1 MTRAVVTGASGF
13 LGGSVVHALRS
24 RGDDVVGLDRR
35 RGPGVVLADTS
46 RPGDWERHLSGA
58 DLLVHAA
65 AIGTGGFAD
74 PSPVAGPAAVG
85 RDSAALLDPD
95 EIWRNN
101 VDGTAAVLAAA
112 RRADIARVVH
122 LSSISALAGAGT
134 TASAA
139 PLTEDTEPAHTGDVL
154 TDALAAAEREARIDS
169 RAPWVVVV
177 RVGDAYGPRAGRW
190 TLRPVALMRAGRFAL
205 VDGGRGLL
213 SPIHID
219 DVADGVLALAE
230 TKAALGRVVHL
241 SAATPVP
248 ASAFFGRYARM
259 LELDDLPSVSAT
271 VARGLSGLA
280 GRSFLPA
287 AGRRGGLTGRL
298 VSRADPRVRFD
309 TGAASLAELTRR
321 STFSIARIDELAGWQ
336 PRYDLDAG
344 MVRTEERLRERGL
357 LGVREPTRRG

>member
-13 LGGSVVHALRS
+13 LGGAVVHALRS

-46 RPGDWERHLSGA
+46 RPGGWERFLPGA

-74 PSPVAGPAAVG
+74 PSPVAGPAVVG

-95 EIWRNN
+95 EVWRNN
-101 VDGTAAVLAAA
+101 VDGTATVLAAA
-112 RRADIARVVH
+112 RRADIPRVVH
-122 LSSISALAGAGT
+122 LSSISALAGVDASPPAG
-134 TASAA
+134 
-139 PLTEDTEPAHTGDVL
+139 PLAEDVEPPHTGNVL

-169 RAPWVVVV
+169 RAPWVVVA

-213 SPIHID
+213 SPIHVE
-219 DVADGVLALAE
+219 DVAEGVLALAE
-230 TKAALGRVVHL
+230 TKAALGQVVNL
-241 SAATPVP
+241 SGATAVP
-248 ASAFFGRYARM
+248 ASAYFGQYARM
-259 LELDDLPSVSAT
+259 LELDGLPSVSAT
-271 VARGLSGLA
+271 VARGLAGLT

-287 AGRRGGLTGRL
+287 AGPRGGLTGRL
-298 VSRADPRVRFD
+298 ASLADPRVRFD
-309 TGAASLAELTRR
+309 IGAASVAELTRQ
-321 STFSIARIDELAGWQ
+321 STFSIARIGELAGWR
-336 PRYDLDAG
+336 PRFDLDAG
-344 MVRTEERLRERGL
+344 MARTEQMLRERGL